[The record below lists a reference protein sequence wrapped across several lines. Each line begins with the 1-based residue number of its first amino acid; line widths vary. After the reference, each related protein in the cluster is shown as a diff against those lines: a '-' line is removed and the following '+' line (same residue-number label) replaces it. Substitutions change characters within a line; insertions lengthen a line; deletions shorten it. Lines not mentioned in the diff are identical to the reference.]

1 MIKPFLIAL
10 WLILV
15 PGVHSFNVEAAAVE
29 ANAVEVNTFEAAA
42 IEILSRVETPAS
54 SVISFVELR
63 KNALLEQPMVL
74 SGEIDFSV
82 PGSLSKHI
90 TSPFEERVT
99 ISSAAVEI
107 ERNGET
113 RRLPLK
119 RKKGLVE
126 FYTGLNALLNRDVVT
141 LMALF
146 DVESLSTGDTWS
158 IVLIPTNTSLEKS
171 LERMIITGKKTRV
184 TVVRTVQSKDIWQEL
199 SFGNPDSG

>member
-10 WLILV
+10 GLILV
-15 PGVHSFNVEAAAVE
+15 PGVHLFNVKAAGVE
-29 ANAVEVNTFEAAA
+29 AIAVEVNTFEAAA

-54 SVISFVELR
+54 SVIPFVELR

-184 TVVRTVQSKDIWQEL
+184 TVVRTVQSEDIWQEL

>member
-82 PGSLSKHI
+82 AGSLSKHI

>member
-54 SVISFVELR
+54 SVIPFVELR

-184 TVVRTVQSKDIWQEL
+184 TVVRTVQSEDIWQEL